1 MAGQGAGKRAG
12 SRRAT
17 AKKSRIDPVFL
28 LLSFAVTVLVVAW
41 GYLVKAAIDFGSE
54 GRGGESSAW
63 LFLALACVG
72 AAGCLFIGLILV
84 AKLLALV
91 GVLPETATGPAGVEL
106 GQQSARSTPSTYVPN
121 TGTYGDRIGDIS
133 SERSRRLFPL
143 PPEDAGE
150 TRETEAVTDSA
161 KGASQSFAPPTQ
173 RQPGATQN
181 TDTNE
186 TTGSHAAIGTDEN
199 DTKRVPNPRYPGGK
213 RAAR

>member
-1 MAGQGAGKRAG
+1 MG

-28 LLSFAVTVLVVAW
+28 LLSLAVTVLVVAW

-63 LFLALACVG
+63 LFLALACAG
-72 AAGCLFIGLILV
+72 AAGCLFIGLILI

-106 GQQSARSTPSTYVPN
+106 GQQSARSTPSTYVPA
-121 TGTYGDRIGDIS
+121 TGTYGDRIGVIG
-133 SERSRRLFPL
+133 SERSQPLSPL
-143 PPEDAGE
+143 PPEDD
-150 TRETEAVTDSA
+150 RESGGKTEA
-161 KGASQSFAPPTQ
+161 GASQSFAPPAQ
-173 RQPGATQN
+173 RAPDA
-181 TDTNE
+181 NE